1 MAEAVETGTGVSP
14 SQYAAW
20 LGWQRVAL
28 FLGVVIG
35 LALLT
40 MKWRTTVVIGAGQAH
55 FGLAYLYAFRAG
67 RIGWKRAVV
76 YVLFASIIVA
86 QFVFDDEDHSIMNA
100 LAGFYF
106 AVHFALDQVF
116 LMQRPRLG
124 GGALTPSA
132 ITALRTL
139 AVGTL
144 LPFIGFA
151 AVTLGQPAMF
161 THIGAGAGLGLVVS
175 GFLTLRAATPGGVRA
190 MPPELLIFLSLTAS
204 LVWAAYSK
212 GYSFAAYALDVIIVY
227 HYIDWYLS
235 LGLERVSRP
244 AEYQRFKIECVVV
257 NIVSMGFAVA
267 HVVSRGEI
275 PFASLVWGYNEFG
288 AWTILHYVSVTRVED
303 YGRLWGGLR
312 RIWYRPEAVATGG
325 AVEREGPLAR

>member
-1 MAEAVETGTGVSP
+1 MNEAAETGTRVAP
-14 SQYAAW
+14 AQYAAW

-28 FLGVVIG
+28 FLGVVLG

-40 MKWRTTVVIGAGQAH
+40 TKWRTTVVIGAGQAH

-76 YVLFASIIVA
+76 YVLFASVIVA

-132 ITALRTL
+132 VTALRTL
-139 AVGTL
+139 GVGTL
-144 LPFIGFA
+144 LPFIGFG
-151 AVTLGQPAMF
+151 AVTLGQPAML
-161 THIGAGAGLGLVVS
+161 THIGAGAGLGLAFS

-190 MPPELLIFLSLTAS
+190 MPPELLIFLSLIAS

-212 GYSFAAYALDVIIVY
+212 AYSFAAYALDVIIVY

-235 LGLERVSRP
+235 SGLERVSRP
-244 AEYQRFKIECVVV
+244 AEYRRFKIECVVA
-257 NIVSMGFAVA
+257 NIVSMGFASA

-288 AWTILHYVSVTRVED
+288 AWTLLHYVSVARPED
-303 YGRLWGGLR
+303 FRPLWHSMLRLWRGPPDPGLNDAGG
-312 RIWYRPEAVATGG
+312 V
-325 AVEREGPLAR
+325 LAP